1 MQHELQEAS
10 AQGSPATEM
19 MRSHMETRTT
29 NLLSF
34 KAAIFEPNMVENLL
48 QFLAASAEWL
58 VQIALTP
65 QEQPNLPTSLREVKA
80 PLPEEVE
87 NHVYLAC
94 IPEFLVETLTETI
107 SAVRRYSAPVF
118 ESSTGT
124 QVLPHLMSFIIVF
137 MGSPHRM
144 NNPHLR
150 AHLAECLE
158 TLLPESSN
166 TGGLLAGYREQLFTA
181 HPAASHLVTALIHVF
196 VSIEMT
202 GQSVSFED
210 KFNYRRPM

>member
-1 MQHELQEAS
+1 
-10 AQGSPATEM
+10 M
-19 MRSHMETRTT
+19 MRNHMETRTAE
-29 NLLSF
+29 LLSF
-34 KAAIFEPNMVENLL
+34 KAAIFEPNMAESLL
-48 QFLAASAEWL
+48 QFLAVSAEWL

-65 QEQPNLPTSLREVKA
+65 SDKQSPPTKLLEVKL
-80 PLPEEVE
+80 PLPEDDNV
-87 NHVYLAC
+87 HYYLQC

-107 SAVRRYSAPVF
+107 SAVRRYNATYLD
-118 ESSTGT
+118 SSGGT

-158 TLLPESSN
+158 TLLPGSEG
-166 TGGLLAGYREQLFTA
+166 TGGLLAGYREQLFTS
-181 HPAASHLVTALIHVF
+181 HPASGHLVEALIHVF

-202 GQSVSFED
+202 GQSVAFEE